1 MSSPDQ
7 INVAPPHSNNN
18 VLFFENSNTAFL
30 GQAQN
35 LDVGRA
41 RLGPLHLRRDADAQA
56 DALAVVDVPPLINER
71 VELLG
76 KHRDLLLCFPHF
88 PPCNGACNWQMPIL
102 CILLFLYWQD
112 FKMVPALALMISL
125 FLCCH

>member
-1 MSSPDQ
+1 M
-7 INVAPPHSNNN
+7 
-18 VLFFENSNTAFL
+18 LFFENSNTAFL

-41 RLGPLHLRRDADAQA
+41 RLGPLHLRRDADAPS

-125 FLCCH
+125 STAIPALTTL